1 MFTIKIHNC
10 EVIASVHARHFY
22 LLTNDQAVTWI
33 NMGLAQMLTKY
44 IELQMRAIRDRQPIP
59 DTTKYK
65 HILLKD
71 GIRDK
76 VIWMPTDNKW
86 ILMYVG
92 EAGADEK
99 YCTEKNI
106 TFQVQADL
114 EDGEYMIARQKAF
127 VNACI
132 AWNAIDKSRRKR
144 IRLHPHQLDV
154 NIVPKL
160 DNTDMFHAERGRG
173 GARLVGDSLL
183 ALTATVRIAVYPAA
197 R

>member
-1 MFTIKIHNC
+1 
-10 EVIASVHARHFY
+10 
-22 LLTNDQAVTWI
+22 
-33 NMGLAQMLTKY
+33 MLTAY
-44 IELQMRAIRDRQPIP
+44 IELQMRAIRERQPIP

-65 HILLKD
+65 HILSKD

-132 AWNAIDKSRRKR
+132 AWNAIDKSKRKK
-144 IRLHPHQLDV
+144 IRLSPHELDV
-154 NIVPKL
+154 NFVPKL
-160 DNTDMFHAERGRG
+160 DDTDLFHAGSGRG
-173 GARLVGDSLL
+173 SDEESGDYD
-183 ALTATVRIAVYPAA
+183 T
-197 R
+197 